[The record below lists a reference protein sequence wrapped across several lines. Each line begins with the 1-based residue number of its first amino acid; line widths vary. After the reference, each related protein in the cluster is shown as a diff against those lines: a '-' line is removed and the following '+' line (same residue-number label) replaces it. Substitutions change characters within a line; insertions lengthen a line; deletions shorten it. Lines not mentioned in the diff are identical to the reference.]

1 MSYNFNLLFLPCLHI
16 LYVMR
21 RSFWFILF
29 IWWGSSY
36 SQDTIIKQKPFSSNI
51 LSFKNPSTSIA
62 FSGYYRFL
70 GFVRNQKETFPNNA
84 GKTVAISSGDAFRE
98 PMLLF
103 KLNGKT
109 RDNITFGADLMIN
122 SLYKGPSS
130 IYTRALTLELG
141 LNLTT
146 SFATKYGNFNFK
158 SGGVSW
164 YRQSRLTVWGNR
176 SFNRTSIFERR
187 PQTLLNKLPINRYSN
202 YYNSGLVDQGIRYGN
217 RAFQG
222 IFLQGSKLPLNFS
235 VKGVIGK
242 TNFNRSLLETS
253 DNFTGCF
260 QLKNMLSPNLKV
272 AYNYLSSWAD
282 TDSLSDDKR
291 NYFIHSFELV
301 KKWNKIQFEM
311 EIGLGKYSDPNQNLG
326 YGEAILLNIKTA
338 KSTKVPLNVQFYRI
352 SPQFVNVT
360 GNFLNTSVLEV
371 FPNVEGIGTTVRT
384 PFQSPIVGL
393 GRPVNNRQGLSINA
407 DASLGRLKLNGG
419 IGIYAEIDT
428 SYAALSYIHN
438 VNSQTLSRLNI
449 FAQNWGP
456 YNALNSTYRGVF
468 ENVNISDSTASGFAD
483 FKKFYNTIEFQ
494 AKYNNKIFGKNYY
507 IFSLTRLN
515 SCQKNLKA
523 LPQVNSQALISQLS
537 EEIDFSIELT
547 NKSTFVLSYGVEKIL
562 GNNSTDIGDSPEPSA
577 TSAFFEK
584 LGLKKLFRYTN
595 ARNQK
600 NTLFGFGFDYMI
612 GPNAMI
618 FFRHNRYR
626 YFDPNFIE
634 NHLKGWETMLEL
646 KIKF

>member
-1 MSYNFNLLFLPCLHI
+1 
-16 LYVMR
+16 MR
-21 RSFWFILF
+21 RLFWFILF
-29 IWWGSSY
+29 MWWGSSF
-36 SQDTIIKQKPFSSNI
+36 SQISISNQKPFSSNV
-51 LSFKNPSTSIA
+51 LSFKNPSSSIS

-70 GFVRNQKETFPNNA
+70 GFVRNQQETFPNNS
-84 GKTVAISSGDAFRE
+84 GKTVVISSGDAFRE
-98 PMLLF
+98 PMFLM

-109 RDNITFGADLMIN
+109 KDNITFGADLMIN

-130 IYTRALTLELG
+130 APQPLTLDLG
-141 LNLTT
+141 LNMSTSITT
-146 SFATKYGNFNFK
+146 KHGIFKLK

-176 SFNRTSIFERR
+176 SLNRMSIFERR
-187 PQTLLNKLPINRYSN
+187 PQTPLNKIPINRYSN
-202 YYNSGLVDQGIRYGN
+202 YYNSGLIDEGIRYGS

-222 IFLQGSKLPLNFS
+222 IFFQGSKLPFNFS
-235 VKGVIGK
+235 LKGVIGK
-242 TNFNRSLLETS
+242 SNFNRSIPETS
-253 DNFTGCF
+253 DNFTSCF
-260 QLKNMLSPNLKV
+260 QLKNILSNSSKI

-282 TDSLSDDKR
+282 IDSLSDDTR
-291 NYFIHSFELV
+291 NYFIHTLELD
-301 KKWNKIQFEM
+301 KKWDKIQVQIEL
-311 EIGLGKYSDPNQNLG
+311 GLGKYQDPIQNLR

-338 KSTKVPLNVQFYRI
+338 KSTKVPINAQLYRI

-384 PFQSPIVGL
+384 PYQSPMVGL
-393 GRPVNNRQGLSINA
+393 GFPVNNRQGVSINA
-407 DASLGRLKLNGG
+407 DVTLGRLKLNGG
-419 IGIYAEIDT
+419 IGVFAEIDT

-438 VNSQTLSRLNI
+438 VNSQSLSRIYL

-468 ENVNISDSTASGFAD
+468 ENVNITDTTATGLAN
-483 FKKFYNTIEFQ
+483 FKKFFNTIEFQ
-494 AKYNNKIFGKNYY
+494 AKYNNNIFGKNYY

-523 LPQVNSQALISQLS
+523 LPQIGEQVLISQLS
-537 EEIDFSIELT
+537 EEIDLSIEMSKNTTLV
-547 NKSTFVLSYGVEKIL
+547 FSYGIEKIL
-562 GNNSTDIGDSPEPSA
+562 GNASTDIGDNPESSS
-577 TSAFFEK
+577 TNKFFER
-584 LGLKKLFRYTN
+584 LGLNKFFRYTN

-600 NTLFGFGFDYMI
+600 NTFFGFGLDYQI
-612 GPNAMI
+612 GQNAMI

-646 KIKF
+646 KINF